1 MSHLQRK
8 TRNKAYKNKSNFC
21 RNFLTMSGIV
31 LMAFLVL
38 IISVD
43 WYIDNQFNQSIYSDI
58 EKIPRK
64 KIALVLGTSKY
75 INQSQKSRYNAYY
88 SYRIQAAAKLYQ
100 AKKVDGILVSGDNS
114 TEFYDEPSQ
123 MTKDL
128 IKLGVPSQYINQD
141 YAGFR
146 TLDSI
151 VRAKE
156 VFNLENYTIVSQK
169 FHCQR
174 ALYIAQAKGQN
185 PIAFSASDIQS
196 VAGIKTRLREVFAR
210 FKAFLDCKIL
220 KTNPKFLG
228 EPENINYRD
237 YRR

>member
-1 MSHLQRK
+1 MSSYKKRK
-8 TRNKAYKNKSNFC
+8 QFC
-21 RNFLTMSGIV
+21 RYWLVMASGIIIT
-31 LMAFLVL
+31 FIVL
-38 IISVD
+38 IVSID
-43 WYIDNQFNQSIYSDI
+43 WYIGNQFNQSIYSDI
-58 EKIPRK
+58 NQIPSK

-75 INQSQKSRYNAYY
+75 INQSGRKYYNAYY
-88 SYRIQAAAKLYQ
+88 VYRLQAAAKLYQ

-114 TEFYDEPSQ
+114 TQFYDEPSE
-123 MTKDL
+123 MTQDL
-128 IKLGVPSQYINQD
+128 IDLGVPSQYITQD

-156 VFNLENYTIVSQK
+156 VFGLENYTIVSQK

-174 ALYIAQAKGQN
+174 ALYIAQSKGQN

-196 VAGIKTRLREVFAR
+196 IAGLRVRLREVFAR

-228 EPENINYRD
+228 TPETINHRG
-237 YRR
+237 

>member
-1 MSHLQRK
+1 MSYLNEK
-8 TRNKAYKNKSNFC
+8 TRNKISKKKANFC
-21 RNFLTMSGIV
+21 QNFLTMSGI
-31 LMAFLVL
+31 LFMAFLVL

-43 WYIDNQFNQSIYSDI
+43 WYIDSQFNQSIYSDI
-58 EKIPRK
+58 EQIPRK

-75 INQSQKSRYNAYY
+75 VNQSQKNYYNAYY
-88 SYRIQAAAKLYQ
+88 AYRIKAAAKLYR

-123 MTKDL
+123 MTEDL
-128 IKLGVPSQYINQD
+128 IKLGVPAQYINQD

-156 VFNLENYTIVSQK
+156 VFGLESYTIVSQK

-196 VAGIKTRLREVFAR
+196 IAGTKTRLREVFAR

-228 EPENINYRD
+228 KPETLNYRGLQ
-237 YRR
+237 

>member
-1 MSHLQRK
+1 MSYLNKK
-8 TRNKAYKNKSNFC
+8 TRNKISKKQSSRY
-21 RNFLTMSGIV
+21 RNFVITAIILLIT
-31 LMAFLVL
+31 FLVF
-38 IISVD
+38 IFSVD
-43 WYIDNQFNQSIYSDI
+43 WYIDNKFDQFIYTDI
-58 EKIPRK
+58 DRIPRK

-75 INQSQKSRYNAYY
+75 INQQETNRYNAYY
-88 SYRIQAAAKLYQ
+88 TYRIKAAAELYQ

-123 MTKDL
+123 MTEDL
-128 IKLGVPSQYINQD
+128 IRLGVPSQYINQD

-156 VFNLENYTIVSQK
+156 IFGLEDYTIVSQK

-174 ALYIAQAKGQN
+174 ALYIAQSKGQN
-185 PIAFSASDIQS
+185 PVAFSASDIQS
-196 VAGIKTRLREVFAR
+196 VAGIKTRLREFFAR

-220 KTNPKFLG
+220 RTNPKFLG
-228 EPENINYRD
+228 EPETLHYRGHS
-237 YRR
+237 

>member
-1 MSHLQRK
+1 MSDINEKNRQK
-8 TRNKAYKNKSNFC
+8 IAKNKHNFC
-21 RNFLTMSGIV
+21 RNLLTMSGIIV
-31 LMAFLVL
+31 IIFLVL
-38 IISVD
+38 IVSID

-58 EKIPRK
+58 NQIPRT

-75 INQSQKSRYNAYY
+75 VKQSRRTYYNAYY
-88 SYRIQAAAKLYQ
+88 AYRIKAAAKLYQ

-123 MTKDL
+123 MTEDL
-128 IKLGVPSQYINQD
+128 IKLGVPAQYINQD

-156 VFNLENYTIVSQK
+156 VFGLENYTIVSQK

-174 ALYIAQAKGQN
+174 ALYIAKAKGQN
-185 PIAFSASDIQS
+185 PIAFSASDIQF
-196 VAGIKTRLREVFAR
+196 VAGTKTRLREVFAR

-228 EPENINYRD
+228 KPETIHYRGHS
-237 YRR
+237 

>member
-1 MSHLQRK
+1 MSYSKEK
-8 TRNKAYKNKSNFC
+8 TRNKISRNKSKF
-21 RNFLTMSGIV
+21 RRQFVTMSSILV
-31 LMAFLVL
+31 VSFLLLV
-38 IISVD
+38 ISVD
-43 WYIDNQFNQSIYSDI
+43 WYINTQFNQSIYSDI
-58 EKIPRK
+58 NQIPRK

-75 INQSQKSRYNAYY
+75 VNNSQKTYYNAYY
-88 SYRIQAAAKLYQ
+88 AYRIKAAAQLYQ
-100 AKKVDGILVSGDNS
+100 AGKVDGILVSGDNS
-114 TEFYDEPSQ
+114 TEFYDEPSH
-123 MTKDL
+123 MTEDL
-128 IKLGVPSQYINQD
+128 IKMGVPAQYINQD

-156 VFNLENYTIVSQK
+156 VFGLENYTIVSQK

-174 ALYIAQAKGQN
+174 ALYIAQAKAQN

-220 KTNPKFLG
+220 RTNPKFLG
-228 EPENINYRD
+228 KSETLHYRIINN
-237 YRR
+237 

>member
-1 MSHLQRK
+1 MSSLPGK
-8 TRNKAYKNKSNFC
+8 DRNKISKKKSGFFHNFV
-21 RNFLTMSGIV
+21 TMSSI
-31 LMAFLVL
+31 LLIAFLVL
-38 IISVD
+38 IISID
-43 WYIDNQFNQSIYSDI
+43 WYIGNQFNQSIYSDI
-58 EKIPRK
+58 NQIPRK

-75 INQSQKSRYNAYY
+75 VNQSERTRYNAYY
-88 SYRIQAAAKLYQ
+88 AYRMKAAAKLYQ

-123 MTKDL
+123 MTEDL
-128 IKLGVPSQYINQD
+128 IKLGVPAQYINQD

-156 VFNLENYTIVSQK
+156 IFGLESYTIVSQK

-174 ALYIAQAKGQN
+174 ALYIAKAKGQN

-196 VAGIKTRLREVFAR
+196 FAGIRTRLREFFAR

-228 EPENINYRD
+228 KPETLHYRGHS
-237 YRR
+237 